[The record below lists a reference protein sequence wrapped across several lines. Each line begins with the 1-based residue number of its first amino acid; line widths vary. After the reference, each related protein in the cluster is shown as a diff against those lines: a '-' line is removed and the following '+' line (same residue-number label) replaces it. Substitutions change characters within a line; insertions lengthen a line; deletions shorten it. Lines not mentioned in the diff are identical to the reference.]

1 MKRRGIWW
9 LQERPSSRI
18 HASSATFNLYTH
30 LQTGPNFVGV
40 LCPNF
45 LEPVG
50 NYSSLSR
57 AGKHARFSSFLTTK
71 KIIISIPPHNLRL
84 VNQSFCGQNK
94 TRTSTRAL
102 TVLESFRSEIDNEEE
117 YEFVCLVTVRMCSCP
132 QHVTRTGNSLSAA
145 RGQRHFEEKSSPRE
159 RDLQR
164 WVLHFQLIK
173 NHADVF
179 FKCVIHIELHG
190 CRNTDFFL
198 ENTWKTR
205 IIRAKLAFFK
215 LK

>member
-1 MKRRGIWW
+1 MVDLIWNTVIANAEQWACVTKWTGTMKLSSIHYCASPMKWRGIWW

-102 TVLESFRSEIDNEEE
+102 TVLESFRSEIENEEE
-117 YEFVCLVTVRMCSCP
+117 YEFVCLVTVRMCSCRLP
-132 QHVTRTGNSLSAA
+132 VDNDILKRSLLHENEIYKGESCTSNSSKIM
-145 RGQRHFEEKSSPRE
+145 QTSS
-159 RDLQR
+159 
-164 WVLHFQLIK
+164 WSVSSI
-173 NHADVF
+173 
-179 FKCVIHIELHG
+179 
-190 CRNTDFFL
+190 
-198 ENTWKTR
+198 
-205 IIRAKLAFFK
+205 
-215 LK
+215 